1 VAVTVRRREGS
12 AGGLPSPVAAGE
24 AAALGASDVLA
35 RLASGTGG
43 LPEDEAARR
52 LRVASLA
59 PGDSLDAGP
68 GPQAGA
74 RA

>member
-12 AGGLPSPVAAGE
+12 AGVPSPVAAGE
-24 AAALGASDVLA
+24 AVALGATDVLA

-59 PGDSLDAGP
+59 PGDSPDAGP